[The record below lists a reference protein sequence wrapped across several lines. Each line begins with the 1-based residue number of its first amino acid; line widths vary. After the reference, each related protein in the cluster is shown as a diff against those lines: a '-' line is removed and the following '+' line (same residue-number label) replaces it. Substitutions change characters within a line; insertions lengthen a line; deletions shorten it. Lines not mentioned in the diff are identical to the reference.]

1 MKNRE
6 WPSSDSPQ
14 FSREGEP
21 GQSTNVASVPEA
33 DPDRVVGAFRIRDR
47 IRELRRV
54 PAKSLLPNPRNWR
67 RHPKAQA
74 EALRGILQEIGYA
87 DALIARELPNGR
99 LQLLDGHLRAATTP
113 DQEVPVLILDVT
125 EDEANKILLT
135 LDPLAAMAESDSR
148 QIQALL
154 ETMRTDN
161 EAVQHLIRLTAGERS
176 WAIVHPD

>member
-1 MKNRE
+1 M
-6 WPSSDSPQ
+6 P
-14 FSREGEP
+14 EP
-21 GQSTNVASVPEA
+21 DT
-33 DPDRVVGAFRIRDR
+33 DRAVGALRIRDR
-47 IRELRRV
+47 IRELRRG

-74 EALRGILQEIGYA
+74 EALRGLLQEIGYA
-87 DALIARELPNGR
+87 DALIARELPDGR

-154 ETMRTDN
+154 ETVRTDN
-161 EAVQHLIRLTAGERS
+161 EAVEHLI
-176 WAIVHPD
+176 